1 MIIYTWKKLDSAP
14 PIYGAGGHVSDPLIR
29 NEQSGIYYCEDLDS
43 VDSFCVL
50 KLFYVEELKQ

>member
-1 MIIYTWKKLDSAP
+1 MRSSYEGKPCGWLQINPK
-14 PIYGAGGHVSDPLIR
+14 
-29 NEQSGIYYCEDLDS
+29 NELNLYYYCEDLDS